1 MWPRTRQTSYGISQT
16 SYGLG
21 LDIVSA
27 SVYSMVMNNN
37 RRPTEIYFTTT
48 KSGQPRAY
56 RVSRMQFR
64 SFPMSY
70 DVAKLLVATEQAID
84 VGSPVWKMR

>member
-1 MWPRTRQTSYGISQT
+1 MWPRTRQTSYR
-16 SYGLG
+16 LG
-21 LDIVSA
+21 VDTLSA
-27 SVYSMVMNNN
+27 SVYSNGMNNN
-37 RRPTEIYFTTT
+37 SRPTEIYFTTT

-70 DVAKLLVATEQAID
+70 DEAKLLVATEQAID
-84 VGSPVWKMR
+84 VGAPVWKMR

>member
-1 MWPRTRQTSYGISQT
+1 MASHPPNVIQNRPNVIRIRV
-16 SYGLG
+16 
-21 LDIVSA
+21 DIVSA

-70 DVAKLLVATEQAID
+70 DEAKILVATEQAID
-84 VGSPVWKMR
+84 VGAPVWKMR